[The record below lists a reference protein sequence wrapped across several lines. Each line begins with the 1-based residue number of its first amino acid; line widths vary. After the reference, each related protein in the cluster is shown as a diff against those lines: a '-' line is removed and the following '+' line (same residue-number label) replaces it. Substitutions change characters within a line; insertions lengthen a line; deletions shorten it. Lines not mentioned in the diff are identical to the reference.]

1 MSIAALV
8 LSCLVVGIADGDT
21 LTARCGEA
29 LGPAQQTVK
38 VRLAEIDAPESR
50 QAFGTRSRQNLALL
64 CFGRRAEVA
73 PLAGSA
79 GRDRYGRLV
88 ARVSCGGVDA
98 NAEQVRTGM
107 AWVYRQYAR
116 DPSLLALETDARQRA
131 VGLWAD
137 IRATPPWDWRAE
149 RRTPRHGS

>member
-1 MSIAALV
+1 M
-8 LSCLVVGIADGDT
+8 VVGISDGDT
-21 LTARCGEA
+21 LTARCDNA
-29 LGPAQQTVK
+29 ADPAQQTVR

-64 CFGRRAEVA
+64 CFGQPALVA
-73 PLAGSA
+73 PLVGSA

-88 ARVSCGGVDA
+88 ARVTCSGVDA
-98 NAEQVRTGM
+98 NAAQVRSGM
-107 AWVYRQYAR
+107 AWVYRAYAR
-116 DPSLLALETDARQRA
+116 DLSLLDLEADARIRA

-137 IRATPPWDWRAE
+137 SRPTPPWEWRAD

>member
-1 MSIAALV
+1 MPLAAVV
-8 LSCLVVGIADGDT
+8 LSCLVVGISDGDT
-21 LTARCGEA
+21 LTARCSNA
-29 LGPAQQTVK
+29 VDPAQQTVR

-64 CFGRRAEVA
+64 CFGRQAEVA

-88 ARVSCGGVDA
+88 ARVTCGGVDA
-98 NAEQVRTGM
+98 NAAQVRSGM
-107 AWVYRQYAR
+107 AWVYRAYLH
-116 DPSLLALETDARQRA
+116 DLSLLEIESDARRRA

-137 IRATPPWDWRAE
+137 SRPTPPWEWRAD
-149 RRTPRHGS
+149 RRTTRHGS